1 MNAPFGSKPDDRS
14 KAAAESNYVESII
27 GVAQAAVQP
36 KQHPHPD
43 GRPFVVTPAGF
54 EVHELDVRNY
64 PNRPKGKVQLR
75 DADSFV
81 AYVNRHK
88 YEATTIYSQL
98 DPASFT
104 AVLNDN
110 WPVDRDP
117 DVIGSSNH
125 PEYRDWRAV
134 FTIPP
139 SREWTLWHKAN
150 RSDFSQIGFAE
161 FLEDNL
167 PDIIEPA
174 GNVLLEL
181 ALNFEAVRA
190 ASFKGSHRLKD
201 GSSSLQYVDETSG
214 AGQIKVPDTFT
225 LCIPVFENEAPRK
238 VEARLKYRIK
248 DGTLTLRF
256 ELIRS
261 HKVLEAAYRDTLA
274 KIVEGTGIK
283 PLLGSPE

>member
-43 GRPFVVTPAGF
+43 GEPFFVLPDGYSIEHVNLP
-54 EVHELDVRNY
+54 DW
-64 PNRPKGKVQLR
+64 PNRQRGHVKVR
-75 DADSFV
+75 DAASFI
-81 AYVNRHK
+81 AYVQRYQCND
-88 YEATTIYSQL
+88 TIIYSTL
-98 DPASFT
+98 EPAAFV
-104 AVLNDN
+104 AVLND
-110 WPVDRDP
+110 
-117 DVIGSSNH
+117 H
-125 PEYRDWRAV
+125 PERQNRDQGLAGWRDWRAT
-134 FTIPP
+134 FEIPA
-139 SREWTLWHKAN
+139 SREWKLWHAAN
-150 RSDFSQIGFAE
+150 RKDFSQVGFAE

-167 PDIIEPA
+167 PDIVEPA

-181 ALNFEAVRA
+181 ALNFEAA
-190 ASFKGSHRLKD
+190 KTGSFRGAHRLKD
-201 GSSSLQYVDETSG
+201 GSSTLQYVDETQAVG
-214 AGQIKVPDTFT
+214 TIKVPDTFK
-225 LCIPVFENEAPRK
+225 LGIAVFENEAARE